1 MQHNLAHLE
10 FARVISEERNSR
22 ERTNSRRSLQP
33 PLQTRPARRH
43 AAAILAR
50 MAWRLDREA
59 ALRVWP

>member
-10 FARVISEERNSR
+10 YARVIAEERSHAR
-22 ERTNSRRSLQP
+22 IARGRALPPPPQP
-33 PLQTRPARRH
+33 GHARRH

-50 MAWRLDREA
+50 AAWRLDREA

>member
-10 FARVISEERNSR
+10 YARVVAEERSR
-22 ERTNSRRSLQP
+22 ERLASRRPSSQSSHPRL
-33 PLQTRPARRH
+33 ARRH
-43 AAAILAR
+43 AAALLAR

>member
-10 FARVISEERNSR
+10 YARVVSEERARARIVHGHALS
-22 ERTNSRRSLQP
+22 P
-33 PLQTRPARRH
+33 PPQARPARRH
-43 AAAILAR
+43 AAALLAR